1 MDWTQQSAYLAAPTG
16 GYKVG
21 KHLKQQDLMA
31 ELRAVNRHP
40 IKALPSSKDVGFSIG
55 RWICSQLS
63 LCMCVRVCGG
73 ENEMPRYLYQQGHL
87 SKRQQGQRAGMMRQ
101 AYARTTLLHLNQ

>member
-1 MDWTQQSAYLAAPTG
+1 MDWTQHSAYLAVPTG

-21 KHLKQQDLMA
+21 KYLKQQDLMA

-73 ENEMPRYLYQQGHL
+73 RMKCQGACINRDTFQRG
-87 SKRQQGQRAGMMRQ
+87 SRGSEQG
-101 AYARTTLLHLNQ
+101 